1 MRRRDFLKAA
11 TWGAAS
17 LTGLPVLG
25 ANDAA
30 TAKRRPNVVFI
41 LAGKQPE
48 IVTQIE
54 DIFSKG
60 RTESEVFP
68 LQKPNAGKKKP

>member
-1 MRRRDFLKAA
+1 
-11 TWGAAS
+11 
-17 LTGLPVLG
+17 
-25 ANDAA
+25 
-30 TAKRRPNVVFI
+30 VFI
-41 LAGKQPE
+41 LADKQPE

-68 LQKPNAGKKKP
+68 LQKPNAGKKKQ